1 MQKNEGTVDRIIR
14 AIIALALISAG
25 YFYLTGVWA
34 IVAYIVGA
42 IMFIT
47 VLTGYCALYQIIG
60 ISTIK
65 KGK

>member
-25 YFYLTGVWA
+25 YFYLTGVLA
-34 IVAYIVGA
+34 IIAFVVGA
-42 IMFIT
+42 IMFVT
-47 VLTGYCALYQIIG
+47 VLTGYCALYQLLG